1 MKNKLLATPSLYL
14 SAESSHLKKLYVAPP
29 NEIVLVITEI

>member
-14 SAESSHLKKLYVAPP
+14 SAESSHLKKLYVVQP
-29 NEIVLVITEI
+29 NEIILVITGK